1 MGKYNDTIREQ
12 YRDKF
17 RDYLGQRLS
26 KERPLSGKVV
36 PSINTIKMYAGDTF
50 YLEKHTDIDFMH
62 WYISPEMLE
71 SAQTALNEILCKKKG
86 NSTKRKLE
94 RDVDAYYTD
103 MCWFRD
109 FLIEE
114 GHMPDYKERG
124 FGKDEWSVKN

>member
-1 MGKYNDTIREQ
+1 
-12 YRDKF
+12 
-17 RDYLGQRLS
+17 
-26 KERPLSGKVV
+26 
-36 PSINTIKMYAGDTF
+36 MYAGDTF

-124 FGKDEWSVKN
+124 FGKDE